1 MKKCI
6 RLMALA
12 FGPPALFM
20 PTLATAQDV
29 TVNVVSPATVFAKGA
44 AVDASVHVACTSP
57 PFASGAQA
65 NSANITLSL
74 TERVGSGVTTGGS
87 SPFGTNLI
95 TCDGSLQTFEVIL
108 TPFNGRRYAQGTAVA
123 QVIALVVN
131 PLCCAAESAQQIA
144 TIQLVK

>member
-29 TVNVVSPATVFAKGA
+29 TVNVVSPATGFAKGA

-57 PFASGAQA
+57 PFASGAQD
-65 NSANITLSL
+65 SANITLSL

-87 SPFGTNLI
+87 SA
-95 TCDGSLQTFEVIL
+95 QT
-108 TPFNGRRYAQGTAVA
+108 
-123 QVIALVVN
+123 
-131 PLCCAAESAQQIA
+131 
-144 TIQLVK
+144 